1 MGIKVRRARSIHPPI
16 ICFEPCLYMVCY
28 VIINKNNDKRKK
40 KGNTRKRWVVFKLLY
55 YFVKKK
61 EVSLSKICSIRLM
74 KFRIFDENYKFFY
87 KCFFIYDVHHPF
99 IKEALL
105 YHSSCKISTS
115 IQLTH
120 KISAP

>member
-1 MGIKVRRARSIHPPI
+1 MTGKGEKLNFKYVSKDPLNLLHFCSWTALGIKVRRARSIHAPI

-74 KFRIFDENYKFFY
+74 KFRICD
-87 KCFFIYDVHHPF
+87 
-99 IKEALL
+99 
-105 YHSSCKISTS
+105 
-115 IQLTH
+115 
-120 KISAP
+120 